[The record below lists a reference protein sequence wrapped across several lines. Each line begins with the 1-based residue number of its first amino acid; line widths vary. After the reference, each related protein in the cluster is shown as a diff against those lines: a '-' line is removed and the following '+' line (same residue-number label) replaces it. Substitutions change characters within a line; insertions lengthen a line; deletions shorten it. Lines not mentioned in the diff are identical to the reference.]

1 MAYSSAEK
9 EFYQR
14 HYDGGLRLATQSL
27 SDTET
32 KHFLPGKRYH
42 LLMSELDRQKRYGT
56 AVEIGCSGGDCVAFM
71 ADKFKFDQIIGLDI
85 GFPDEMQQQMANVR
99 FRQANANERLPIDDA
114 SVDVFVAM
122 MVIEHLF
129 DPFHAFAEIRRVLSP
144 NGKAF
149 VNLPLVT
156 SIKNRLR
163 LLSGK
168 VPVTSVAFDR
178 WFDDKEWD
186 GNHLHYFSLD
196 AIRKLAGQNGLE
208 VTRTACVGPNHKLKD
223 LAPTFL
229 ANELSFVLEHRG
241 AASTVGK

>member
-14 HYDGGLRLATQSL
+14 HYDGGLQIATQTL
-27 SDTET
+27 GETET

-42 LLMSELDRQKRYGT
+42 LLMSELDRQKRY
-56 AVEIGCSGGDCVAFM
+56 SGGDCVAFM

-85 GFPDEMQQQMANVR
+85 GFPDEMRQQTANVH
-99 FRQANANERLPIDDA
+99 FRQANANERLPLDDA

-144 NGKAF
+144 SGKAF

-163 LLSGK
+163 LLRGK
-168 VPVTSVAFDR
+168 VPVTSVGFDR

-208 VTRTACVGPNHKLKD
+208 VTRTACVGPNHKLMD
-223 LAPTFL
+223 VGPTFV
-229 ANELSFVLEHRG
+229 ANELSFVLEHPRS
-241 AASTVGK
+241 AANVAR

>member
-14 HYDGGLRLATQSL
+14 HYEGGLSVATRASIAE
-27 SDTET
+27 TEA

-42 LLMSELDRQKRYGT
+42 LLLSELDPNRQYGT
-56 AVEIGCSGGDCVAFM
+56 AVEIGCADGDCVAVL
-71 ADKFKFDQIIGLDI
+71 AARLKFRKIIGIDI
-85 GFPDEMQQQMANVR
+85 AFPDEMQQEIDGIQFM
-99 FRQANANERLPIDDA
+99 QANSNEKLPLEDG
-114 SVDVFVAM
+114 SVDVYVAM

-129 DPFHAFAEIRRVLSP
+129 DPFHAFSEIKRLLSP
-144 NGKAF
+144 SGQAF

-163 LLSGK
+163 LLTGR

-196 AIRKLAGQNGLE
+196 AIRKLADKFGLE
-208 VTRTACVGPNHKLKD
+208 VGKTACIGSNHKLKD

-229 ANELSFVLEHRG
+229 ANELSFILQHRR
-241 AASTVGK
+241 